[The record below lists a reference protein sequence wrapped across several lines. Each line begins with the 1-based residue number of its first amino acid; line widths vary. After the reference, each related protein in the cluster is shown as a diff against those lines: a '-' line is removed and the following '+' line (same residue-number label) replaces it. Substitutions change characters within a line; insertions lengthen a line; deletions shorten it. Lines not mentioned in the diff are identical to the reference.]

1 MQFNEK
7 KIRIIKSTNRKFHL
21 IKVMLQDAFKEGET
35 GIIKID
41 NIDPDVVKVNI
52 IS

>member
-1 MQFNEK
+1 M
-7 KIRIIKSTNRKFHL
+7 IKSRNEKFHL
-21 IKVMLQDAFKEGET
+21 IKAMLKDGFKEGET

-41 NIDPDVVKVNI
+41 NIDPDVVKVKI

>member
-1 MQFNEK
+1 
-7 KIRIIKSTNRKFHL
+7 
-21 IKVMLQDAFKEGET
+21 MLQEGFKEGDT

-52 IS
+52 MIL